1 MKKFGLGMAL
11 AVLFAGSASAGVFDL
26 FRTILQST
34 QAVKAGVTIQSDVP
48 VGFYDEVQWDD
59 AEYK

>member
-11 AVLFAGSASAGVFDL
+11 AVLLAGSASAGVFDL

-34 QAVKAGVTIQSDVP
+34 QAVKAGVTIQSDV
-48 VGFYDEVQWDD
+48 Q
-59 AEYK
+59 